1 MLKNPHEFKQC
12 MEGQQGFM
20 SHIFLVGILLCSVVT
35 LPTVQA
41 SSGLILMQESTLD
54 FDDTSSFLGNTTNV
68 SFDLVEQN
76 NSAGIV
82 YVNAT
87 LLDLSGQLLWSENQS
102 HSLSGNQ
109 IKTVLIVLTD
119 LDVGY
124 MELHLE
130 LFGDIGELSNG
141 FVSETT
147 VSLQRLS
154 PSLID
159 FVGASAI
166 TLSGM
171 DALGQ
176 LTTNSTIRQGDFI
189 QVEIP
194 IENVGDV
201 DGTESFVLDVG
212 QETWNETLHYPNVL
226 VEGTSTVVL
235 EFQST
240 SKVVEGEIWINITM
254 NESES
259 SLYLISAIGP
269 PPLPNAT
276 ISFDL
281 VTENVVAGSEVSFNV
296 TRTNLDGERSFNG
309 ITVCYFEDDEV
320 LNQSTILSID
330 EETVQFITFIARPGI
345 LQCTFIGD
353 RNGATNSGYATYT
366 LEDLESAIFDG
377 AGPSG
382 LALIGGPW
390 HVDDQ
395 IDLSLLLRNQG
406 NISGQA
412 TLEVRSNLD
421 VLVANTSITL
431 EQGQAGDIA
440 LSFILDES
448 GLQDYH
454 WMIRSADGIVL
465 SGLNGTFSVDVS
477 AEQAMFAEVIAIEA
491 QGEVTIGW
499 NVSIDNGVPRDVKLR
514 YGYRISGTDV
524 FVSEQIVTLGSGI
537 VTGQTTI
544 GEVPGSEVI
553 LRMSAVGWT
562 ASTSSFIATAPLSGD
577 EPLYA
582 MSINPITIPR
592 QMEEGSM
599 ATVTIDLE
607 NTGQLS
613 GPAGEMLLID
623 SDGTILAQST
633 TSAITAGSASKAD
646 LTFKVPLGAELI
658 LTAQW
663 TFDNSVLES
672 EESFTIQAKEIEE
685 EGFEIPWVAI
695 GGGIATSAAII
706 LVLHLRRSPGS
717 EAELP
722 EKKKKESKKVTKKE
736 VESVERSCPSCE
748 RTLRIPGDYSG
759 TVRCPDCS
767 ERFDV
772 EAEIE
777 DEIEL
782 DEEFEDLELIETPP
796 TKVEI
801 SCPECSSTLRVPSDY
816 GGSVRCPSCST
827 VFSAKQNE

>member
-1 MLKNPHEFKQC
+1 
-12 MEGQQGFM
+12 MEGQRGFV
-20 SHIFLVGILLCSVVT
+20 SHIFLAGLLLCSVLS

-41 SSGLILMQESTLD
+41 SSSLIMMQESTLN
-54 FDDTSSFLGNTTNV
+54 FDDTSSFLGNSTNV

-76 NSAGIV
+76 NSAGTV
-82 YVNAT
+82 FVNAT
-87 LLDLSGQLLWSENQS
+87 LLDLSGQMLWFENQS
-102 HSLSGNQ
+102 HSLSGNE
-109 IKTVLIVLTD
+109 IKTVLIALTD

-130 LFGDIGELSNG
+130 LFGDIGQLSNG
-141 FVSETT
+141 FLSETT
-147 VSLQRLS
+147 LSLQRQT

-159 FVGASAI
+159 FVGISAI

-171 DALGQ
+171 DPIGQ
-176 LTTNSTIRQGDFI
+176 LTMNSTIRQGNYI

-235 EFQST
+235 EYQSA
-240 SKVVEGEIWINITM
+240 SMVVEGNLWINISM
-254 NESES
+254 NVSES
-259 SLYLISAIGP
+259 SLSFISAVGP

-281 VTENVVAGSEVSFNV
+281 ITENIVAGSEVSFNV
-296 TRTNLDGERSFNG
+296 TRKNIDGERSFNG
-309 ITVCYFEDDEV
+309 VTVCYFEEDEV

-345 LQCTFIGD
+345 LQCTFMGD
-353 RNGATNSGYATYT
+353 RNGATNSGLATYT

-514 YGYRISGTDV
+514 YGYRVSGTDV
-524 FVSEQIVTLGSGI
+524 FVSEQIITLGSGI

-544 GEVPGSEVI
+544 GEIPGSEVI
-553 LRMSAVGWT
+553 LRMNPVGWT

-577 EPLYA
+577 ESSYS

-592 QMEEGSM
+592 QMEEGRT

-613 GPAGEMLLID
+613 GPTGEMLLVD
-623 SDGTILAQST
+623 SDGSILAQST
-633 TSAITAGSASKAD
+633 TAIMTSGSTSKVD

-663 TFDNSVLES
+663 TFDDFVIES
-672 EESFTIQAKEIEE
+672 EMSFTIEAKETED

-706 LVLHLRRSPGS
+706 LVLHLRRTPDS
-717 EAELP
+717 EVGLP
-722 EKKKKESKKVTKKE
+722 KKKKKENKKVAKKE

-772 EAEIE
+772 EAELE
-777 DEIEL
+777 DEIVL

-796 TKVEI
+796 SKVEI

>member
-1 MLKNPHEFKQC
+1 MLKNPHEFKQG
-12 MEGQQGFM
+12 MEGQRGFI
-20 SHIFLVGILLCSVVT
+20 SHIFLAGLLLCSVLS

-41 SSGLILMQESTLD
+41 SSGLIMVQESTLN
-54 FDDTSSFLGNTTNV
+54 FDDTSSFLGNSTNV

-76 NSAGIV
+76 NSAGTV
-82 YVNAT
+82 FVNAT
-87 LLDLSGQLLWSENQS
+87 LLDLSGQMLWFQNQS
-102 HSLSGNQ
+102 HSLSGNE
-109 IKTVLIVLTD
+109 IKTVLIALTD

-154 PSLID
+154 PSSID
-159 FVGASAI
+159 FVGISAI
-166 TLSGM
+166 TLSGIDSM
-171 DALGQ
+171 GQ
-176 LTTNSTIRQGDFI
+176 LTTNSTIRQGDHI

-201 DGTESFVLDVG
+201 DGTESFVLNVG
-212 QETWNETLHYPNVL
+212 QATWNETLQYPNIL
-226 VEGTSTVVL
+226 VNGTSTVVL

-240 SKVVEGEIWINITM
+240 SMVFEGDIWINITM
-254 NESES
+254 DDSES
-259 SLYLISAIGP
+259 ALSLVSPIGP

-276 ISFDL
+276 LSFDL
-281 VTENVVAGSEVSFNV
+281 ATENVVAGSEVSFNI
-296 TRTNLDGERSFNG
+296 TRTNLDGERSFDGN
-309 ITVCYFEDDEV
+309 TVCYFEGDEV
-320 LNQSTILSID
+320 FNESTLLSID
-330 EETVQFITFIARPGI
+330 EETVTLITFIARPGI
-345 LQCTFIGD
+345 LQCMFTGD
-353 RNGATNSGYATYT
+353 RNGATNIGPTTYT

-440 LSFILDES
+440 LSFILDEP
-448 GLQDYH
+448 GAQDYH
-454 WMIRSADGIVL
+454 WMIRSEDGIVL

-477 AEQAMFAEVIAIEA
+477 AEQAMFAEVIAIEV

-499 NVSIDNGVPRDVKLR
+499 NVSIDNGVQRDVKLR
-514 YGYRISGTDV
+514 YGYRVSGTDV

-537 VTGQTTI
+537 VTGQTPI

-553 LRMSAVGWT
+553 LRMSPVGWT
-562 ASTSSFIATAPLSGD
+562 ASTSSFIATASLSGD
-577 EPLYA
+577 ESLYS

-592 QMEEGSM
+592 QMEEGSTT
-599 ATVTIDLE
+599 TVTIDLE
-607 NTGQLS
+607 NAGQLS
-613 GPAGEMLLID
+613 GPTGEMLLID

-633 TSAITAGSASKAD
+633 TSAITAGSTSKVD
-646 LTFKVPLGAELI
+646 LTFTVPSGAELI

-663 TFDNSVLES
+663 TFDNFVLES
-672 EESFTIQAKEIEE
+672 EKSFTVEAREVEE

-706 LVLHLRRSPGS
+706 LVLHLRRAPGS
-717 EAELP
+717 ESGLP
-722 EKKKKESKKVTKKE
+722 EKKKKENKKVAKKE

-796 TKVEI
+796 SKVEI

>member
-12 MEGQQGFM
+12 MEGQRGFV
-20 SHIFLVGILLCSVVT
+20 SHIFLAGLLLCSVLS
-35 LPTVQA
+35 LPSVQA
-41 SSGLILMQESTLD
+41 SSGLILMQESTLN

-76 NSAGIV
+76 NSAGSV
-82 YVNAT
+82 FVNAT
-87 LLDLSGQLLWSENQS
+87 LLDLSGQMLWFENQS

-109 IKTVLIVLTD
+109 VKTVLIPLTD

-130 LFGDIGELSNG
+130 LFGDIGELANG

-147 VSLQRLS
+147 VSLQRIS
-154 PSLID
+154 PSSID
-159 FVGASAI
+159 FVGTSAI

-171 DALGQ
+171 DSLGQ
-176 LTTNSTIRQGDFI
+176 LTTNSTIRQGDYI

-201 DGTESFVLDVG
+201 DGIESFVLDVG
-212 QETWNETLHYPNVL
+212 QDTWNETLHYPNVL
-226 VEGTSTVVL
+226 VNGTSTVVL

-240 SKVVEGEIWINITM
+240 SMVIEGEIWINISM
-254 NESES
+254 NESTS
-259 SLYLISAIGP
+259 SLSVISAIGP
-269 PPLPNAT
+269 PPLPNAS
-276 ISFDL
+276 ISVDL
-281 VTENVVAGSEVSFNV
+281 VTEDIIAGSEVSFNV

-309 ITVCYFEDDEV
+309 FTVCNFEDDEV
-320 LNQSTILSID
+320 LNQSTIISID
-330 EETVQFITFIARPGI
+330 EETVQLITFTARPGV
-345 LQCTFIGD
+345 LRCVFTGD
-353 RNGATNSGYATYT
+353 RNGATNSGIATYT

-390 HVDDQ
+390 HVDDP
-395 IDLSLLLRNQG
+395 IALSLLLRNQG
-406 NISGQA
+406 NTSGQA
-412 TLEVRSNLD
+412 TLEVRSSLE

-454 WMIRSADGIVL
+454 WMIRSVDGIVL

-499 NVSIDNGVPRDVKLR
+499 NVSIDSGVPRDVKLR
-514 YGYRISGTDV
+514 YGYRVSGTDV
-524 FVSEQIVTLGSGI
+524 FVSEQTVTLGSGI
-537 VTGQTTI
+537 VMGQTPI

-553 LRMSAVGWT
+553 LRMSPVGWT
-562 ASTSSFIATAPLSGD
+562 ASTSSYIATAPLSGD
-577 EPLYA
+577 ESLYS

-592 QMEEGSM
+592 QIEEGSM
-599 ATVTIDLE
+599 ATVTIDIE
-607 NTGQLS
+607 NSGLLS
-613 GPAGEMLLID
+613 GPSGEMLLIH

-633 TSAITAGSASKAD
+633 TSAMTAGSTSKVD
-646 LTFKVPLGAELI
+646 LTFKVPSGAELM

-663 TFDNSVLES
+663 TFDSTVLES
-672 EESFTIQAKEIEE
+672 EKSFTVEAKEVEE
-685 EGFEIPWVAI
+685 EGLEIPWVAI

-706 LVLHLRRSPGS
+706 LVLHLRRAPGT
-717 EAELP
+717 ETELP
-722 EKKKKESKKVTKKE
+722 EKKKKEAKKVAKKE
-736 VESVERSCPSCE
+736 VESVERTCPSCE

-767 ERFDV
+767 ERFDI

-796 TKVEI
+796 SKVEI
-801 SCPECSSTLRVPSDY
+801 SCPECSSSLRVPSDY

-827 VFSAKQNE
+827 VFSAKQNG

>member
-12 MEGQQGFM
+12 MEGQRGFV
-20 SHIFLVGILLCSVVT
+20 SHIFLAGLLLCSVLS
-35 LPTVQA
+35 LPSVQA
-41 SSGLILMQESTLD
+41 SSGLILMQEATLN
-54 FDDTSSFLGNTTNV
+54 FDDTSSFLGNSTNV

-76 NSAGIV
+76 NSAGTV
-82 YVNAT
+82 FVNAT
-87 LLDLSGQLLWSENQS
+87 LLDLSGQMLWFENQS

-109 IKTVLIVLTD
+109 VKTVLISLTD

-147 VSLQRLS
+147 VSLQRIS
-154 PSLID
+154 PSSID
-159 FVGASAI
+159 FVGISAI

-171 DALGQ
+171 DSLGQ
-176 LTTNSTIRQGDFI
+176 LTTNSTIRQGDYI

-194 IENVGDV
+194 IENAGDV
-201 DGTESFVLDVG
+201 DGIESFVLDVG
-212 QETWNETLHYPNVL
+212 QETWNDTLHYPNIL
-226 VEGTSTVVL
+226 VNGTSTIVL

-240 SKVVEGEIWINITM
+240 SMVTEGEIWINISM
-254 NESES
+254 NESTS
-259 SLYLISAIGP
+259 SLSLISAIGP
-269 PPLPNAT
+269 PPLPNAS
-276 ISFDL
+276 IFVDI
-281 VTENVVAGSEVSFNV
+281 VTEDVIAGSEVSFNV
-296 TRTNLDGERSFNG
+296 TRTNLDGERSFDG
-309 ITVCYFEDDEV
+309 FTVCNFEENEV

-330 EETVQFITFIARPGI
+330 GETVTLITFIARPGI
-345 LQCTFIGD
+345 LECMFTGD
-353 RNGATNSGYATYT
+353 RNGATNSGLVTYT

-454 WMIRSADGIVL
+454 WMIRSMDGIVS
-465 SGLNGTFSVDVS
+465 SGLNGTFSVEVS
-477 AEQAMFAEVIAIEA
+477 PEQAMFAEVVAIEA

-514 YGYRISGTDV
+514 YGYRVSGTDV
-524 FVSEQIVTLGSGI
+524 FVSEQTITLGSGI
-537 VTGQTTI
+537 VMGQTPI

-553 LRMSAVGWT
+553 LRMSPVGWT
-562 ASTSSFIATAPLSGD
+562 ASTSSYIASAPLSGD
-577 EPLYA
+577 ESLYS

-592 QMEEGSM
+592 QIEEGST
-599 ATVTIDLE
+599 ATVTIDIE
-607 NTGQLS
+607 NSGLLS
-613 GPAGEMLLID
+613 GPTGEMLLID

-633 TSAITAGSASKAD
+633 TSAMTAGSTSKVD
-646 LTFKVPLGAELI
+646 LTFNVPSGAELM

-663 TFDNSVLES
+663 TFVSTVLES
-672 EESFTIQAKEIEE
+672 EKSFTVEAKEIEE
-685 EGFEIPWVAI
+685 EGLEIPWVAI
-695 GGGIATSAAII
+695 GGGIASSSAII
-706 LVLHLRRSPGS
+706 LVLHLRRAPGS
-717 EAELP
+717 ETGLP
-722 EKKKKESKKVTKKE
+722 EKKKKETKKAAKKE
-736 VESVERSCPSCE
+736 VESVERTCPSCE
-748 RTLRIPGDYSG
+748 RKLRIPGDYSG
-759 TVRCPDCS
+759 IVRCPDCS
-767 ERFDV
+767 ERFDI

-782 DEEFEDLELIETPP
+782 DEEFDDLELIETPP
-796 TKVEI
+796 SKVEI
-801 SCPECSSTLRVPSDY
+801 SCPECSSSLRVPSDY

-827 VFSAKQNE
+827 VFSAKQNG